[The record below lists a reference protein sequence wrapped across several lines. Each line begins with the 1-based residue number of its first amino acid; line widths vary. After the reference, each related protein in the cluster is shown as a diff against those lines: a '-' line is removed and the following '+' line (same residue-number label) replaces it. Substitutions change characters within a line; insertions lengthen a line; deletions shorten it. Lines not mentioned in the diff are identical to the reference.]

1 MDQLVI
7 VKIGGNI
14 VDDDASLQLFL
25 KSFAEIKQA
34 KILVHGGGKLATRL
48 AETMGIQ
55 QQMVEGRRIT
65 DAETLKVVTMVYAG
79 YINKSIVAQLQQY
92 GANSIGLTGADAN
105 AVLAHKRK
113 GKMPDAIDY
122 GFVGDIDQVN
132 AAFFNKLIQQS
143 LVPVV
148 SPITHDGKGQLLN
161 TNADTIAQSIA
172 TAMSSFYE
180 TILVYSFE
188 KKGVLLDINNAD
200 SVIPIIDSNYY
211 QTLKANQQI
220 FAGMIPKL
228 DNAFV
233 AIEQGVAK
241 VIIGNAAELDQLIIG
256 QAGTTIQNG

>member
-1 MDQLVI
+1 
-7 VKIGGNI
+7 
-14 VDDDASLQLFL
+14 
-25 KSFAEIKQA
+25 
-34 KILVHGGGKLATRL
+34 
-48 AETMGIQ
+48 
-55 QQMVEGRRIT
+55 
-65 DAETLKVVTMVYAG
+65 
-79 YINKSIVAQLQQY
+79 
-92 GANSIGLTGADAN
+92 
-105 AVLAHKRK
+105 
-113 GKMPDAIDY
+113 
-122 GFVGDIDQVN
+122 
-132 AAFFNKLIQQS
+132 
-143 LVPVV
+143 
-148 SPITHDGKGQLLN
+148 N

-172 TAMSSFYE
+172 TAMSTFFE

-228 DNAFV
+228 DNAFI